1 MALPDYTFID
11 GFDKYGAA
19 TSDITAG
26 AYRAAL
32 ITGEWSSADNAGAAG
47 PVTSLSAGG
56 VAMGWGNT
64 GAGGTFDLRKNL
76 PSTYARCVGGA
87 TIKDLPFS
95 DSGSQKGGI
104 VFFDSTTAQL
114 SISQSSLGKLQIYRG
129 STNGGT
135 LLATATTIFSA
146 GNIYCLEWD
155 ITFHGSAGIVK
166 IWINGVQE
174 TALTLTGANTAP
186 SGNNRFDGMAL
197 RSGNAVVTSWDH
209 LYLWCYTSSG
219 GTETPCLTNPIVET
233 HFTTGDAQKQWT
245 TGPGIIGKKISASGT
260 TASPGAN
267 QLYLMKYRCEAS
279 GTLNS
284 IGLLTYTTSA
294 TAKLKG
300 VVYADSSGAPG
311 TLMSSGTEVV
321 GTTTGTT
328 LTLPLVTPQSLTAG
342 TDYWIGYIV
351 DTSVNMGRLDTLASG
366 YRASNTYTS
375 GAPSPAPTMTASQ
388 ASLVMWG
395 NMTGITVNWSQENDG
410 QYASDVA
417 YNYSATVGQEDL
429 YTFDNLS
436 SVPTNIYTVAVKA
449 LVQRVGSGVRTVD
462 LHTKSGATDATGSM
476 SAQSVPASLTEYAS
490 YFNVDPNTSA
500 AWGYSGVNAATHGVK
515 IVS

>member
-19 TSDITAG
+19 SSDITA
-26 AYRAAL
+26 ADYRAAL
-32 ITGEWSSADNAGAAG
+32 ITGEWSSADSAGAAG

-64 GAGGTFDLRKNL
+64 GAGGNFDLRKNL
-76 PSTYARCVGGA
+76 PATYARCIGGA

-95 DSGSQKGGI
+95 DSASQKGGI

-114 SISQSSLGKLQIYRG
+114 SISQSSLGKLQVYRG
-129 STNGGT
+129 STSGGT
-135 LLATATTIFSA
+135 LLATATTIFSP

-155 ITFHGSAGIVK
+155 ITFHGTAGIVK

-197 RSGNAVVTSWDH
+197 RAGSAVVTSWDH
-209 LYLWCYTSSG
+209 LYLWCYTASG

-233 HFTTGDAQKQWT
+233 HFTTGDAQKQWSF
-245 TGPGIIGKKISASGT
+245 GAAILGQKISSSRAN
-260 TASPGAN
+260 AAPGAN
-267 QLYLMKYRCEAS
+267 QLFLVNQTCQAA
-279 GTLNS
+279 GTVQS
-284 IGLLTYTTSA
+284 IGLVAAATSA
-294 TAKLKG
+294 TAKMKG
-300 VVYADSSGAPG
+300 VIYADSSGVPG
-311 TLMSSGTEVV
+311 ALLSSGTEVV
-321 GTTTGTT
+321 GTTSGSSI
-328 LTLPLVTPQSLTAG
+328 TLPLVTPQAITAG
-342 TDYWIGYIV
+342 TSYWIGYIT
-351 DTSVNMGRLDTLASG
+351 DTSVAMARLDNTASG
-366 YRASNTYTS
+366 YRAANTYTS
-375 GAPSPAPTMTASQ
+375 GAPGTAPSMTAGQ
-388 ASLVMWG
+388 ATLIAWG
-395 NMTGITVNWSQENDG
+395 NVTGRTVNWPQENKG
-410 QYASDVA
+410 QYASDVS

-462 LHTKSGATDATGSM
+462 LHTKSGATDSSGSM
-476 SAQSVPASLTEYAS
+476 SAQSVPASLTEYSS

-500 AWGYSGVNAATHGVK
+500 AWGYAGVNAATHGIK